1 MQNNI
6 IYNQRFNKAANDIET
21 IITEFRKLINQDETT
36 PDDLVRIQLLK
47 NELRTA
53 TNSLLEEVEDT
64 DKCKVTLFT
73 ELTRSD
79 IEALKSIT
87 VDSSALAAYKEISI
101 KLDEEGTGK
110 ELVNQ
115 FIELIKELKEYSE

>member
-36 PDDLVRIQLLK
+36 PDDLIRIQLLK
-47 NELRTA
+47 NELKTA

-64 DKCKVTLFT
+64 DKCKVTIFT

-79 IEALKSIT
+79 LEIIKKLAI
-87 VDSSALAAYKEISI
+87 DYSALDKCNELVI
-101 KLDEEGTGK
+101 KIDEEASGK
-110 ELVNQ
+110 ELLNQ
-115 FIELIKELKEYSE
+115 FIELVKELKVYSE

>member
-36 PDDLVRIQLLK
+36 PDDLIRIQLLK

-64 DKCKVTLFT
+64 DKCKVTIFT

-87 VDSSALAAYKEISI
+87 IDVSALDVYKELSI
-101 KLDEEGTGK
+101 KLDEEETGK

-115 FIELIKELKEYSE
+115 FVSLLKELKEYSE

>member
-36 PDDLVRIQLLK
+36 PDDLIRIQLLK

-64 DKCKVTLFT
+64 DKCKVTIFT
-73 ELTRSD
+73 ELNRSD

-87 VDSSALAAYKEISI
+87 IDVSALDVYKELSI
-101 KLDEEGTGK
+101 KLDEEETGK

-115 FIELIKELKEYSE
+115 FVSLLKELKEYSE